1 MKKLKPFKVNPELL
15 ELFYHTTTESIVT
28 YSNLCFYS
36 SLKKDTAKLS
46 KVTRTTSKLIRSVV
60 VDLQAHFERKALQR
74 LRAILANPTNPL
86 NEELT
91 AQISARVT
99 SSRLVSVKTRTNRFF
114 RSFLPSA
121 IRLFSAIELG
131 VHNR

>member
-60 VDLQAHFERKALQR
+60 VDLQAHFEWMALQR
-74 LRAILANPTNPL
+74 FRAILGDPTYPL

-91 AQISARVT
+91 AQTSVRVT
-99 SSRLVSVKTRTNRFF
+99 FGRLISLKMRMNHFF
-114 RSFLPSA
+114 QSFLPSA
-121 IRLFSAIELG
+121 
-131 VHNR
+131 V